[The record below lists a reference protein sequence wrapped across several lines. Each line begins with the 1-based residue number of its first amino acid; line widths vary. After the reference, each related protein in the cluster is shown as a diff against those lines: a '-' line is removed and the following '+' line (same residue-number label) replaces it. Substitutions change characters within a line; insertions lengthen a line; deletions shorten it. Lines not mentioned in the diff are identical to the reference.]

1 MQILDILWAF
11 GAAGLGWATGPGENP
26 AALPLA
32 MLLVFA
38 SAKLLGEL
46 CERFGQPA
54 IAGQI
59 AAGALLG
66 PALLQWV
73 HPNEALTA
81 LSELGVMFLLFQVGL
96 EVRADE
102 LKHVGPVA
110 TIVAIA
116 GVIVPFLAGWSI
128 LTLAGSRPIE
138 ATFMGAAMVA
148 TSVGITAQVLQAGGY
163 LHCAASRVILVAAV
177 VDDVLGLIVLA
188 VVSAVAHGPV
198 NWLEIGLTAA
208 IAIGFVLLIV
218 QFGTRAVEKLLPRFR
233 EVMHSAESDFALAIS
248 LLFALAALAA
258 YAGVA
263 ALVGAF
269 LAGMVLSG
277 SIGERSK
284 LFVFGASELLV
295 PFFLFGIGMNLNLA
309 VFGEPHT
316 ALLAGAILLAAILSK
331 LVACAGGAWRLGR
344 TDALR
349 VGVGMIPRGEVGMVV
364 AQIGLHMGVI
374 TPPVYAITVF
384 MAVATT
390 MVAPALLRWAFRD
403 EPPCPV
409 EATAPRVG

>member
-1 MQILDILWAF
+1 
-11 GAAGLGWATGPGENP
+11 
-26 AALPLA
+26 

-66 PALLQWV
+66 PAVLHWV
-73 HPNEALTA
+73 EPSEALTA
-81 LSELGVMFLLFQVGL
+81 LSDLGVLFLLFQVGL
-96 EVRADE
+96 EVQAEE
-102 LKHVGPVA
+102 LKKTGPIA

-116 GVIVPFLAGWSI
+116 GVIVPFLCGWGI

-163 LHCAASRVILVAAV
+163 LHCRASRVILVAAV

-188 VVSAVAHGPV
+188 VVSGVAKGPV
-198 NWLEIGLTAA
+198 NWMEIGLTASL
-208 IAIGFVLLIV
+208 AIGFVLVTI
-218 QFGTRAVEKLLPRFR
+218 QFGTRAIEKLMPRVR
-233 EVMHSAESDFALAIS
+233 ETMHSSESDFAIAIS
-248 LLFALAALAA
+248 LLFALAALAI

-269 LAGMVLSG
+269 LAGMMLSRTL
-277 SIGERSK
+277 EVRAK

-295 PFFLFGIGMNLNLA
+295 PFFLFGIGMNVNLA
-309 VFGEPHT
+309 VFGRAHT
-316 ALLAGAILLAAILSK
+316 AWLAGAILLAAVLSK
-331 LVACAGGAWRLGR
+331 MVACAAGAWSLGR
-344 TDALR
+344 TDAIR
-349 VGVGMIPRGEVGMVV
+349 VGIGMIPRGEVGMVV
-364 AQIGLHMGVI
+364 AQIGLTMGVI
-374 TPPVYAITVF
+374 SPPIYAVTVF

-390 MVAPALLRWAFRD
+390 MVAPALLSWAYRD
-403 EPPCPV
+403 EPSLPV
-409 EATAPRVG
+409 EATSPRLG